1 MRLKT
6 KQGEI
11 LALRNGE
18 KWDLYRGQVKIAE
31 CYTHQKAPSKQFL
44 LDTCISPLKTKSQT
58 IKDVYHNEY

>member
-18 KWDLYRGQVKIAE
+18 CWDLYRGQIKIAE
-31 CYTHQKAPSKQFL
+31 CYTHLKAPSKQFL
-44 LDTCISPLKTKSQT
+44 LDNAISPLKTKQQQ
-58 IKDVYHNEY
+58 IKDVYNAF